1 MAHRRVKDIDY
12 DEDELDEYSDN
23 EYAEEGGED
32 ELSLEDKEQMRAG
45 TAKVKEALGDA
56 FPVSDQA
63 IQDAL
68 WHYFYDIGKSVSY
81 LKNKSAPQQQQPK
94 KQKQESKFDQ
104 AATFAA
110 QTPIKSK
117 NDYGGAFPNVTNPH
131 RHITAADYFKDV
143 PWFNVPP
150 DKSGTILIESL
161 LPPLRLMGGSAQAG
175 GKPSKLAALA
185 AARKKKEAEQKAN
198 VESGDQKPGVVSLL
212 DRLSTKAQ
220 QTTPNQLDKQ
230 PDQPPAALEQS
241 TRRAFPFRKRKGSSS
256 PPIQRQAEQ
265 TPKTEPIEP
274 QSDAAPVQNLRAL
287 PSVFATTMCGGSAQR
302 LSTAAN
308 APRSTQDIAPAIFG
322 RDANLAN
329 KNPFAGPS
337 PDDIVVQAQAK
348 GAKKHSNQQKDAKS
362 VSGVTDGVSSMGMN
376 DSTPAPKVKSK
387 NLDVVAEYEK
397 AASKNAASFVVIGH
411 VDHGKST
418 LMGRLLYD
426 LKVVDQRSIDKFRKE
441 ATTLGKSSFALAWV
455 MDSTSEERER
465 GVTVD
470 IAMNHFETAKTKF
483 TILDAPGHRDFIP
496 NMIAGASQADF
507 AVLVIDAGTN
517 SFESGLKGQTKEHA
531 LLVRSMGVQRIII
544 AINKMDSVQWD
555 QDRFEEIK
563 QQLSAFLTTAGF
575 QPKNIVFIPCSGLT
589 GENVVGKAP
598 EAADWYTKSSSP
610 QTLVEALE
618 SYEPTKTSLTL
629 PLRLPI
635 SDIFRGGVT
644 NPLSISGKIDAG
656 SLQVGD
662 SLLAMPAGETATIK
676 GIEIDNEAADWA
688 VAGQI
693 VTLHLNDIDP
703 IHLRIADVLC
713 DVRKPI
719 QNIKTFTTKILAFEH
734 ILPMQVDVHRG
745 RMHVPGR
752 ITQMIA
758 VLDKASG
765 AVIKKKPRVVQ
776 PGSVARVVVELDS
789 AVPLEVPSR
798 VVLRAGGATLAAG
811 LLEQVQQ

>member
-1 MAHRRVKDIDY
+1 M
-12 DEDELDEYSDN
+12 
-23 EYAEEGGED
+23 
-32 ELSLEDKEQMRAG
+32 
-45 TAKVKEALGDA
+45 
-56 FPVSDQA
+56 F
-63 IQDAL
+63 
-68 WHYFYDIGKSVSY
+68 
-81 LKNKSAPQQQQPK
+81 
-94 KQKQESKFDQ
+94 
-104 AATFAA
+104 
-110 QTPIKSK
+110 
-117 NDYGGAFPNVTNPH
+117 
-131 RHITAADYFKDV
+131 
-143 PWFNVPP
+143 
-150 DKSGTILIESL
+150 
-161 LPPLRLMGGSAQAG
+161 
-175 GKPSKLAALA
+175 
-185 AARKKKEAEQKAN
+185 
-198 VESGDQKPGVVSLL
+198 
-212 DRLSTKAQ
+212 
-220 QTTPNQLDKQ
+220 
-230 PDQPPAALEQS
+230 
-241 TRRAFPFRKRKGSSS
+241 
-256 PPIQRQAEQ
+256 
-265 TPKTEPIEP
+265 
-274 QSDAAPVQNLRAL
+274 L
-287 PSVFATTMCGGSAQR
+287 PSRILTSYR
-302 LSTAAN
+302 
-308 APRSTQDIAPAIFG
+308 
-322 RDANLAN
+322 
-329 KNPFAGPS
+329 
-337 PDDIVVQAQAK
+337 
-348 GAKKHSNQQKDAKS
+348 
-362 VSGVTDGVSSMGMN
+362 
-376 DSTPAPKVKSK
+376 VKSK
-387 NLDVVAEYEK
+387 NLDVLAEYEK
-397 AASKNAASFVVIGH
+397 AGSKNAASFVVIGH

-441 ATTLGKSSFALAWV
+441 ATTMGKSSFALAWV

-470 IAMNHFETAKTKF
+470 IAMNHFETEKTKF

-531 LLVRSMGVQRIII
+531 LLVRSMGVQRVII

-555 QDRFEEIK
+555 QERFEEIK

-575 QPKNIVFIPCSGLT
+575 QPKNIAFIPCSGLT

-598 EAADWYTKSSSP
+598 EAAAWYTKSAESR
-610 QTLVEALE
+610 TLVEALE

-662 SLLAMPAGETATIK
+662 SILAMPAGETATIR
-676 GIEIDNEAADWA
+676 GIEIDNEAAGWA

-713 DVRKPI
+713 DPGKPI

-734 ILPMQVDVHRG
+734 ILPMQIDVHRG

-765 AVIKKKPRVVQ
+765 AIIKKKPRVVQ
-776 PGSVARVVVELDS
+776 PGSVARVVVELDA

-798 VVLRAGGATLAAG
+798 VVLRSGGATLAAG
-811 LLEQVQQ
+811 LLEQVKQ